1 MLDILPFLTK
11 FHENIQKVSN
21 RINKYLKDP
30 KAKNIHDIRTSIR
43 RLNAAFSTLPK
54 KYRTGSSMSRYILSC
69 KELFKINSEIRDL
82 DIIYEKLQ
90 KYPPNDNRNK
100 IIDSLKETRM
110 RRLEYA
116 MNVALVIKNTDAS
129 KLLDEIKVT
138 QKELDNRYSK
148 ILANLISKI
157 ETNFP
162 IVITDST
169 KIKELHDLRKACKKL
184 RYMLELLPIENRK
197 ALEMRKIL
205 QKIQD
210 ILGTIHDYDFTINYL
225 ESGEQLSDE
234 IREIINN
241 EMQERRLNYERFIR
255 FCTRR
260 LRMSPDS
267 FLIRIR
273 SFKSSLEYNRI
284 VVSSSDV
291 HKVYSGNKYDLST
304 YNYA

>member
-1 MLDILPFLTK
+1 MNSNVLDILPFLTK
-11 FHENIQKVSN
+11 LHENFQRVNN

-30 KAKNIHDIRTSIR
+30 KAKNIHDVRTSIR
-43 RLNAAFSTLPK
+43 RLNAVFSTLPK
-54 KYRTGSSMSRYILSC
+54 KYRTGSSMSTYILSC

-90 KYPPNDNRNK
+90 KYPPNDSTNK
-100 IIDSLKETRM
+100 IIDSLKETRVTK
-110 RRLEYA
+110 LEYA
-116 MNVALVIKNTDAS
+116 KNIALTLNNTDAS

-138 QKELDNRYSK
+138 QKELEKRYNK
-148 ILANLISKI
+148 IVANLISNI

-169 KIKELHDLRKACKKL
+169 KIEELHDLRKACKKL
-184 RYMLELLPIENRK
+184 RYMLELLPIENK
-197 ALEMRKIL
+197 NALEMRKTL
-205 QKIQD
+205 QKTQD

-225 ESGEQLSDE
+225 ELNEQPSNE
-234 IREIINN
+234 VREIINN
-241 EMQERRLNYERFIR
+241 EMQERKSNYERFVK

-273 SFKSSLEYNRI
+273 SFKSSLE
-284 VVSSSDV
+284 SSSV
-291 HKVYSGNKYDLST
+291 
-304 YNYA
+304 

>member
-11 FHENIQKVSN
+11 LHENLQRVDN

-54 KYRTGSSMSRYILSC
+54 KYRNGSSMSEYILSC
-69 KELFKINSEIRDL
+69 KELFKVNSEIRDL

-116 MNVALVIKNTDAS
+116 KNVALVLKNTDAS
-129 KLLDEIKVT
+129 KLLDQIKVT
-138 QKELDNRYSK
+138 QKELEKRYNK

-162 IVITDST
+162 TVIADST
-169 KIKELHDLRKACKKL
+169 KIEELHDLRKSCKKL
-184 RYMLELLPIENRK
+184 RYMLELLPIEDKK
-197 ALEMRKIL
+197 ALQMGKTL

-225 ESGEQLSDE
+225 ELNEQPSNE

-241 EMQERRLNYERFIR
+241 EMQERKLNYERFIR
-255 FCTRR
+255 FCIRR
-260 LRMSPDS
+260 LRISPDS
-267 FLIRIR
+267 FLIRI
-273 SFKSSLEYNRI
+273 KSLKPEFRM
-284 VVSSSDV
+284 
-291 HKVYSGNKYDLST
+291 YDDPISRNFILDLM
-304 YNYA
+304 

>member
-11 FHENIQKVSN
+11 LHENLQRVNN
-21 RINKYLKDP
+21 RIRKYLKDP

-43 RLNAAFSTLPK
+43 RLNAAYSTLPK
-54 KYRTGSSMSRYILSC
+54 KYRTGSSMSAYILSC

-90 KYPPNDNRNK
+90 KYPPNDSRNK
-100 IIDSLKETRM
+100 IIDTLKGTRVTK
-110 RRLEYA
+110 LEYA
-116 MNVALVIKNTDAS
+116 KNIALVLNNTDVS

-138 QKELDNRYSK
+138 QKELEKRHNK
-148 ILANLISKI
+148 IVTNLISKI

-169 KIKELHDLRKACKKL
+169 KIEELHDLRKACKKL
-184 RYMLELLPIENRK
+184 RYMLELLPIENKK
-197 ALEMRKIL
+197 ALDMRKTL

-210 ILGTIHDYDFTINYL
+210 SLGVIHDYDFTINHL
-225 ESGEQLSDE
+225 ELNEQPSNE
-234 IREIINN
+234 VREIVNN
-241 EMQERRLNYERFIR
+241 EMQERKLNYERFIR

-273 SFKSSLEYNRI
+273 SFKSSLE
-284 VVSSSDV
+284 SSSV
-291 HKVYSGNKYDLST
+291 
-304 YNYA
+304 

>member
-11 FHENIQKVSN
+11 LNENLQRVN
-21 RINKYLKDP
+21 GRIKKYLKDP
-30 KAKNIHDIRTSIR
+30 KEKNIHDIRTSIR
-43 RLNAAFSTLPK
+43 RLNAAYSTLPK
-54 KYRTGSSMSRYILSC
+54 KYRTGSSMSAYILSC

-90 KYPPNDNRNK
+90 KYSPNDSRNK
-100 IIDSLKETRM
+100 IIDTLKGTRVTK
-110 RRLEYA
+110 LEYA
-116 MNVALVIKNTDAS
+116 KNIALVLNNTDVS

-138 QKELDNRYSK
+138 QKELEKRYNK
-148 ILANLISKI
+148 IVANLISKI

-169 KIKELHDLRKACKKL
+169 KIEELHDLRKACKKL
-184 RYMLELLPIENRK
+184 RYMLELLPIENKK
-197 ALEMRKIL
+197 ALEMRKTL

-210 ILGTIHDYDFTINYL
+210 SLGMIHDYDFTINHL
-225 ESGEQLSDE
+225 ELNEQPSNE
-234 IREIINN
+234 VREIVNN
-241 EMQERRLNYERFIR
+241 EMQERKLNYERFIR

-273 SFKSSLEYNRI
+273 SFNSSLEN
-284 VVSSSDV
+284 SSV
-291 HKVYSGNKYDLST
+291 
-304 YNYA
+304 

>member
-11 FHENIQKVSN
+11 LHESLQRVNN
-21 RINKYLKDP
+21 RIKKYLKDP
-30 KAKNIHDIRTSIR
+30 KAKNIHDLRTSIR
-43 RLNAAFSTLPK
+43 RLDAAYSTLPK
-54 KYRTGSSMSRYILSC
+54 KYRTGSSMSTYILSC

-100 IIDSLKETRM
+100 IIDSLKETRVTK
-110 RRLEYA
+110 LEYA
-116 MNVALVIKNTDAS
+116 KNLALALNNTDAS

-138 QKELDNRYSK
+138 QKELEKRYNK
-148 ILANLISKI
+148 IVANLISKI

-169 KIKELHDLRKACKKL
+169 KIEELHDLRKACKKL
-184 RYMLELLPIENRK
+184 RYMLELLPIENKK
-197 ALEMRKIL
+197 ALEMRKTL

-210 ILGTIHDYDFTINYL
+210 SLGMIHDYDFTINHL
-225 ESGEQLSDE
+225 ELNEQPSNEVHE
-234 IREIINN
+234 IVNSET
-241 EMQERRLNYERFIR
+241 QERKLNYERFLR

-273 SFKSSLEYNRI
+273 SFKSTLE
-284 VVSSSDV
+284 SSSV
-291 HKVYSGNKYDLST
+291 
-304 YNYA
+304 

>member
-11 FHENIQKVSN
+11 LHENLQRVNGRVK
-21 RINKYLKDP
+21 KYLKDP
-30 KAKNIHDIRTSIR
+30 KAKNIHDLRTSIR
-43 RLNAAFSTLPK
+43 RLNAAYSTLPK

-138 QKELDNRYSK
+138 QKELDNRFSK

-273 SFKSSLEYNRI
+273 SFKSSLET
-284 VVSSSDV
+284 V
-291 HKVYSGNKYDLST
+291 
-304 YNYA
+304 

>member
-11 FHENIQKVSN
+11 LHESLQKVNN
-21 RINKYLKDP
+21 RIKKYLKDP
-30 KAKNIHDIRTSIR
+30 KAKNIHDLRTSIR
-43 RLNAAFSTLPK
+43 RLDAAYSTLPK
-54 KYRTGSSMSRYILSC
+54 KYRTGSSMSTYILSC

-90 KYPPNDNRNK
+90 KYPQNDIRNK
-100 IIDSLKETRM
+100 IIDSLKESRVTK
-110 RRLEYA
+110 LEYA
-116 MNVALVIKNTDAS
+116 KNIALTLNNTDAS

-138 QKELDNRYSK
+138 QKELEKRYNK
-148 ILANLISKI
+148 IVANLISKI

-169 KIKELHDLRKACKKL
+169 KIEELHDLRKACKKL
-184 RYMLELLPIENRK
+184 RYMLELLPIENKK
-197 ALEMRKIL
+197 ALEMRKTL

-210 ILGTIHDYDFTINYL
+210 SLGMIHDYDFTINHL
-225 ESGEQLSDE
+225 ELTEQPSDGVRD
-234 IREIINN
+234 IVNN
-241 EMQERRLNYERFIR
+241 EMQERKLNYERFLR

-273 SFKSSLEYNRI
+273 SFKSTLE
-284 VVSSSDV
+284 SSSV
-291 HKVYSGNKYDLST
+291 
-304 YNYA
+304 

>member
-11 FHENIQKVSN
+11 LHENLERVNN
-21 RINKYLKDP
+21 RLNKYIKDP

-54 KYRTGSSMSRYILSC
+54 KYRTGSSMSTYILSC

-90 KYPPNDNRNK
+90 KYSPNDNRNRV
-100 IIDSLKETRM
+100 IDSLKETRAT
-110 RRLEYA
+110 RLDHA
-116 MNVALVIKNTDAS
+116 KNIALALNNTEAS
-129 KLLDEIKVT
+129 KLLDEIMVT
-138 QKELDNRYSK
+138 QKELEKRYNK
-148 ILANLISKI
+148 IVENLISQI

-169 KIKELHDLRKACKKL
+169 KIEELHDLRKACKKL
-184 RYMLELLPIENRK
+184 RYMLELLPIENK
-197 ALEMRKIL
+197 KSLEMRKTL

-210 ILGTIHDYDFTINYL
+210 ILGAIHDYDFTINYL
-225 ESGEQLSDE
+225 ESIEQPSNE

-241 EMQERRLNYERFIR
+241 EIQERKLSYERLIKY
-255 FCTRR
+255 CARR
-260 LRMSPDS
+260 LHVSPAS

-273 SFKSSLEYNRI
+273 SFKSSLERTSI
-284 VVSSSDV
+284 
-291 HKVYSGNKYDLST
+291 
-304 YNYA
+304 

>member
-11 FHENIQKVSN
+11 LHENLQRVNN

-54 KYRTGSSMSRYILSC
+54 KYRNGSSMSEYILSC
-69 KELFKINSEIRDL
+69 KELFKVNSEIRDL

-116 MNVALVIKNTDAS
+116 KNVALVLKNTDAS
-129 KLLDEIKVT
+129 KLLDQIKVT
-138 QKELDNRYSK
+138 QKELEKRYNK

-157 ETNFP
+157 ENNFP
-162 IVITDST
+162 TVIADST
-169 KIKELHDLRKACKKL
+169 KIEELHDLRKSCKKL
-184 RYMLELLPIENRK
+184 RYMLELLPIEDKK
-197 ALEMRKIL
+197 ALQMGKTL

-225 ESGEQLSDE
+225 ELNEQPSNE
-234 IREIINN
+234 IREIINI
-241 EMQERRLNYERFIR
+241 EMQERKLNYERFIR
-255 FCTRR
+255 FCIRR
-260 LRMSPDS
+260 LRISPDS
-267 FLIRIR
+267 FLIRIK
-273 SFKSSLEYNRI
+273 SLKSSLE
-284 VVSSSDV
+284 SSSV
-291 HKVYSGNKYDLST
+291 
-304 YNYA
+304 

>member
-11 FHENIQKVSN
+11 LNENLQRVNS
-21 RINKYLKDP
+21 RIKKYLKDP

-43 RLNAAFSTLPK
+43 RLNAAYSTLPK
-54 KYRTGSSMSRYILSC
+54 KYRTGSSMSAYILSC

-90 KYPPNDNRNK
+90 KYPPNDSRNK
-100 IIDSLKETRM
+100 IIDTLKGTRVTK
-110 RRLEYA
+110 LEYA
-116 MNVALVIKNTDAS
+116 KNIALVLNNTDVS

-138 QKELDNRYSK
+138 QKELEKRYNK
-148 ILANLISKI
+148 IVANLISKI

-169 KIKELHDLRKACKKL
+169 KIEELHDLRKACKKL
-184 RYMLELLPIENRK
+184 RYMLELLPIENKK
-197 ALEMRKIL
+197 ALEMRKTL

-210 ILGTIHDYDFTINYL
+210 SLGMIHDYDFTINHL
-225 ESGEQLSDE
+225 ELNEQPSNE
-234 IREIINN
+234 VREIVNN
-241 EMQERRLNYERFIR
+241 EMQERKLNYERFIR

-273 SFKSSLEYNRI
+273 SFKSSLE
-284 VVSSSDV
+284 SSSV
-291 HKVYSGNKYDLST
+291 
-304 YNYA
+304 

>member
-54 KYRTGSSMSRYILSC
+54 KYRTGSSMSTYILSC
-69 KELFKINSEIRDL
+69 KELFKVNSEIRDL

-100 IIDSLKETRM
+100 IIDTLKETRLTK
-110 RRLEYA
+110 LEYA
-116 MNVALVIKNTDAS
+116 KNIALALNNTDAS
-129 KLLDEIKVT
+129 KLLDQIKVT
-138 QKELDNRYSK
+138 QKELEKRYNM
-148 ILANLISKI
+148 IVANLISKI
-157 ETNFP
+157 EAYFP
-162 IVITDST
+162 IVITDSSRVE
-169 KIKELHDLRKACKKL
+169 ELHDLRKACKKL
-184 RYMLELLPIENRK
+184 RYMLELLPIENK
-197 ALEMRKIL
+197 TALEMRKTL

-225 ESGEQLSDE
+225 KTAENSSNE

-241 EMQERRLNYERFIR
+241 EMQERKLNYERFIR
-255 FCTRR
+255 FCLRR
-260 LRMSPDS
+260 LCMSPNS
-267 FLIRIR
+267 FLIMTRN
-273 SFKSSLEYNRI
+273 FKLSLERTSI
-284 VVSSSDV
+284 
-291 HKVYSGNKYDLST
+291 
-304 YNYA
+304 

>member
-1 MLDILPFLTK
+1 VLDILPFLTK
-11 FHENIQKVSN
+11 LHENLQSVNS
-21 RINKYLKDP
+21 RIKKYLKDP

-43 RLNAAFSTLPK
+43 RLNAAYSTLPK
-54 KYRTGSSMSRYILSC
+54 KYRTGSSMSAYILSC

-100 IIDSLKETRM
+100 IIDALKGTRVTK
-110 RRLEYA
+110 LEYA
-116 MNVALVIKNTDAS
+116 KNTALVLNNTDVS
-129 KLLDEIKVT
+129 KLLDEIMVT
-138 QKELDNRYSK
+138 QKELEKRYNK
-148 ILANLISKI
+148 IVANLISKI

-169 KIKELHDLRKACKKL
+169 KIEELHDLRKACKKL
-184 RYMLELLPIENRK
+184 RYMLELLPIENKK
-197 ALEMRKIL
+197 ALEMRKTL

-210 ILGTIHDYDFTINYL
+210 SLGMIHDYDFTINHL
-225 ESGEQLSDE
+225 ELNEQPSNE
-234 IREIINN
+234 VREIVNN
-241 EMQERRLNYERFIR
+241 EIQERKLNYERFIR

-273 SFKSSLEYNRI
+273 SFKSSLE
-284 VVSSSDV
+284 SSGV
-291 HKVYSGNKYDLST
+291 
-304 YNYA
+304 

>member
-54 KYRTGSSMSRYILSC
+54 KYRTGSSMTTYILSC
-69 KELFKINSEIRDL
+69 KELFKVNSEIRDL

-100 IIDSLKETRM
+100 IIDTLKETRVTK
-110 RRLEYA
+110 LEYA
-116 MNVALVIKNTDAS
+116 KNIALALNNTDAS
-129 KLLDEIKVT
+129 KLLDQIKVT
-138 QKELDNRYSK
+138 QKELEKRYNM
-148 ILANLISKI
+148 IVANLISKI
-157 ETNFP
+157 ETYFP
-162 IVITDST
+162 IVITDSSRVE
-169 KIKELHDLRKACKKL
+169 ELHDLRKACKKL
-184 RYMLELLPIENRK
+184 RYMLELLPIENK
-197 ALEMRKIL
+197 TALEMRKTL

-225 ESGEQLSDE
+225 KTAENSSNE

-241 EMQERRLNYERFIR
+241 EMQERKLNYERFIR
-255 FCTRR
+255 FCIRR
-260 LRMSPDS
+260 LRMSPTS
-267 FLIRIR
+267 FLIMTRN
-273 SFKSSLEYNRI
+273 FKLSLERTSI
-284 VVSSSDV
+284 
-291 HKVYSGNKYDLST
+291 
-304 YNYA
+304 

>member
-1 MLDILPFLTK
+1 VLDILPFLTK
-11 FHENIQKVSN
+11 LHENLQRVNN

-43 RLNAAFSTLPK
+43 RLYAAFSTLPK
-54 KYRTGSSMSRYILSC
+54 KYRTGSSMSTYILSC

-110 RRLEYA
+110 RKLEYA
-116 MNVALVIKNTDAS
+116 KNVALVLKNTDAS
-129 KLLDEIKVT
+129 KLLDQIKVT
-138 QKELDNRYSK
+138 QKELEKRYSK

-169 KIKELHDLRKACKKL
+169 KIEELHDLRKACKKL
-184 RYMLELLPIENRK
+184 RYMLELLPIENKK
-197 ALEMRKIL
+197 ALQMGKTL

-210 ILGTIHDYDFTINYL
+210 ILGTIHDYDFMINYL
-225 ESGEQLSDE
+225 ELNEQPSNE
-234 IREIINN
+234 VREIIDN
-241 EMQERRLNYERFIR
+241 EMQERKLNYERFIK

-260 LRMSPDS
+260 LRISPDS
-267 FLIRIR
+267 FLIRIK
-273 SFKSSLEYNRI
+273 SFMSSLE
-284 VVSSSDV
+284 SSSV
-291 HKVYSGNKYDLST
+291 
-304 YNYA
+304 